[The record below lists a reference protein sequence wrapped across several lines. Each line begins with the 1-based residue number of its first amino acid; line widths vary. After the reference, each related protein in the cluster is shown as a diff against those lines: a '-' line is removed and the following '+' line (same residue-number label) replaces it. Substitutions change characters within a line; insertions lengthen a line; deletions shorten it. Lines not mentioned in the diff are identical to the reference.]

1 MRKIA
6 DIFSTMVILASIAVL
21 AVWLF
26 DGLEN
31 EFSGPAYVVDGD
43 SLVMNEEKIR
53 LEGIDAPE
61 LHQTCTLN
69 GVQYPCGVRAR
80 SHLRQLVKSGQV
92 RCSAWQ
98 RDNYERLLGQCFVGE
113 TNINARMVSDGW
125 AVAFGGYY
133 EEQNRAKKLNAGI
146 WAGEFERPSDWR
158 YLKGDLSPSFVN
170 KDGEMWWKF
179 WQ

>member
-1 MRKIA
+1 
-6 DIFSTMVILASIAVL
+6 MVILASIAVL

-98 RDNYERLLGQCFVGE
+98 RDKYERLLGQCFVGE
-113 TNINARMVSDGW
+113 TNINARMVADGW